1 MLEMAIGRL
10 GLVSILV
17 FVFWVYFINFTKAGR
32 SFFFNKHLLLM
43 RQCAQ
48 KLVGYVM
55 GLSRAIGYKTATV
68 IAIILALLINTVL
81 IKALHFHPFVYFY
94 PKSPAGE
101 SFLIMLLGSVFGV
114 ILLWGQLAILTCFL
128 RLRIKHKNDVV
139 NALECIT
146 FPVTNFRSA
155 TVNLCVGFG
164 VIFVALCGL
173 YLLNGIPENIASSF
187 LLIIKYFLLSI
198 ADILLII
205 KNLIFLFIVLS
216 LLSIFTK
223 RLELIVITNEWVSV
237 LGFSVFPVKLQVLMM
252 DFSPIIA
259 IWICGIV
266 HTILHGLLH
275 G

>member
-17 FVFWVYFINFTKAGR
+17 FVFWVYFINFTKAGQ

-43 RQCAQ
+43 RQGAE

-114 ILLWGQLAILTCFL
+114 ILLWGPLGKLIDL
-128 RLRIKHKNDVV
+128 KHKNDVV

-155 TVNLCVGFG
+155 TVNLCVGFV

-205 KNLIFLFIVLS
+205 KNLIFLFIILS